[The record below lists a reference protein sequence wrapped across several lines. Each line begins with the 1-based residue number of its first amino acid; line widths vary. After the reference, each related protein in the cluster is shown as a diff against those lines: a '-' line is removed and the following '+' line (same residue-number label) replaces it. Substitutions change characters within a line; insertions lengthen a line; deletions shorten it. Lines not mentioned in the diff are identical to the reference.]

1 MQDASAGGVRDATA
15 VGVVGQVD
23 AVGGF
28 DPMVL
33 AAVLLGALVAL
44 AVIGWLVLRFRRTP
58 GERFRNALAASEE
71 VAILTHPNP
80 DPDAM
85 ACAMG
90 AARIAESA
98 GVDATIQYAGQ
109 IRHQENR
116 AFRTVLAFE
125 AEAIDGKADVACDDV
140 VLVDHNVP
148 RGFPG
153 AESIEPIAVVDHH
166 PGNGVGTRF
175 TDVRPE
181 RGSCASIVS
190 DYFQELGA
198 ERYGP
203 DDAPPETDGEEL
215 YLDAP
220 LATGLVFGLQ
230 SDTNRL
236 TEGSTQADFDA
247 CSYLYPAI
255 DSDLLERIANP
266 EVTAETLEVKARA
279 IQNRT
284 VEGSFAVS
292 HVGEITDADTIPQS
306 ADELV
311 RLEGVGAVVVMGE
324 RDGVLHV
331 SGRSRDD
338 RVHMGEALEAAVE
351 DVPMASAGGHARMG
365 GGQLSVDHM
374 EGLGPSDGMDVPEF
388 TERIFDCL
396 RGDV

>member
-1 MQDASAGGVRDATA
+1 MQGLR
-15 VGVVGQVD
+15 VGQSIED
-23 AVGGF
+23 AEPLAEA
-28 DPMVL
+28 DPLVL
-33 AAVLLGALVAL
+33 AGLAAAAVLL
-44 AVIGWLVLRFRRTP
+44 LVLAGWVLLRLRRTP
-58 GERFRNALAASEE
+58 GERFLQSLAGLEE

-90 AARIAESA
+90 TARIAEAA
-98 GVDATIQYAGQ
+98 GVDPTIQYAGQ

-116 AFRTVLAFE
+116 AFRTVLEFD
-125 AEAIDGKADVACDDV
+125 AEGIDGKADVACDDV

-153 AESIEPIAVVDHH
+153 AEGIEPVAVVDHH
-166 PGNGVGTRF
+166 PGNGVGTSF

-181 RGSCASIVS
+181 RGSCASIVTE
-190 DYFQELGA
+190 YYQELGA

-203 DDAPPETDGEEL
+203 EEDVSEDEDL
-215 YLDAP
+215 VLDSP
-220 LATGLVFGLQ
+220 LATGLLFGLQ

-236 TEGSTQADFDA
+236 TKGATPAEFDA
-247 CSYLYPAI
+247 ASYLFPAI
-255 DSDLLERIANP
+255 DSDSLERIANP

-279 IQNRT
+279 ITNRT
-284 VEGSFAVS
+284 VDGSIAVS
-292 HVGEITDADTIPQS
+292 HVGDVTDADTIPQA

-311 RLEGVGAVVVMGE
+311 RLEGVNAVVVMGR
-324 RDGVLHV
+324 RDGVLHL

-338 RVHMGEALEAAVE
+338 RVHMGEALEHAVE

-365 GGQLSVDHM
+365 GGQLSIEHM
-374 EGLGPSDGMDVPEF
+374 EGLGPSDGMNVESF
-388 TERIFDCL
+388 EQRVIDCL

>member
-1 MQDASAGGVRDATA
+1 MQGLGAE
-15 VGVVGQVD
+15 GVVGQVD
-23 AVGGF
+23 
-28 DPMVL
+28 VL
-33 AAVLLGALVAL
+33 AGTDPLLLAAL
-44 AVIGWLVLRFRRTP
+44 AVGFLVVIAGATWIFLRLRRTP
-58 GERFRNALAASEE
+58 GERLRGVLADRDA
-71 VAILTHPNP
+71 VAVLTHPNP

-90 AARIAESA
+90 VARIAESA
-98 GVDATIQYAGQ
+98 GVEPTIQYAGQ

-116 AFRTVLAFE
+116 AFRTVLEFDAEQIE
-125 AEAIDGKADVACDDV
+125 AKADVACDDV

-153 AESIEPIAVVDHH
+153 AEAIEPIAVVDHH

-181 RGSCASIVS
+181 RGACASMVA
-190 DYFQELGA
+190 DYFEQLGA
-198 ERYGP
+198 DRYGP
-203 DDAPPETDGEEL
+203 DDPAPEGEEML
-215 YLDAP
+215 LDSP

-236 TEGSTQADFDA
+236 TEGCTEAEFDA

-255 DSDLLERIANP
+255 DSDALERIANP

-292 HVGEITDADTIPQS
+292 HVGEINDADTIPQS

-351 DVPMASAGGHARMG
+351 NVPMASAGGHARMG
-365 GGQLSVDHM
+365 GGQLSIDHM
-374 EGLGPSDGMDVPEF
+374 EGIGPSDGMDVPEF
-388 TERIFDCL
+388 RDRIFACL

>member
-1 MQDASAGGVRDATA
+1 MQSEHAA
-15 VGVVGQVD
+15 GVVAQTD
-23 AVGGF
+23 ALTGT
-28 DPMVL
+28 DPLLL
-33 AAVLLGALVAL
+33 AAVAAGVLLV
-44 AVIGWLVLRFRRTP
+44 VLGTAWTFLRLRRTP
-58 GERFRNALAASEE
+58 GERFQNALASSEE

-90 AARIAESA
+90 AARIAEAA
-98 GVDATIQYAGQ
+98 GVETTIQYAGQ

-116 AFRTVLAFE
+116 AFRTVLEFE
-125 AEAIDGKADVACDDV
+125 AEQIEAKSDIACDDV
-140 VLVDHNVP
+140 VLVDHNAP

-153 AESIEPIAVVDHH
+153 AEGIEPIAVVDHH

-181 RGSCASIVS
+181 RGSCASIIA
-190 DYFQELGA
+190 DYFQDLGA
-198 ERYGP
+198 DRYGP
-203 DDAPPETDGEEL
+203 DDPPPEDNGL

-236 TEGSTQADFDA
+236 TEGATQADFDA
-247 CSYLYPAI
+247 CSYLYQAI
-255 DSDLLERIANP
+255 DSDRLERIANP

-284 VEGSFAVS
+284 IDGSFAVS

-324 RDGVLHV
+324 RDGVLHL

-351 DVPMASAGGHARMG
+351 SVPMASAGGHARMG
-365 GGQLSVDHM
+365 GGQLSIDHM
-374 EGLGPSDGMDVPEF
+374 EGIGPSAGMDIPEF
-388 TERIFDCL
+388 TERLFDCL

>member
-1 MQDASAGGVRDATA
+1 MQFEQAA
-15 VGVVGQVD
+15 GVVGQVD
-23 AVGGF
+23 AVSGI
-28 DPMVL
+28 DPL
-33 AAVLLGALVAL
+33 LIAAAVVVVLVVV
-44 AVIGWLVLRFRRTP
+44 AVTSWTFLRFRRSP
-58 GERFRNALAASEE
+58 GERFQKALAGSEE

-90 AARIAESA
+90 AARIAEFA

-116 AFRTVLAFE
+116 AFRTVLEFE
-125 AEAIDGKADVACDDV
+125 AEQIEAKSDVACDDV

-153 AESIEPIAVVDHH
+153 AEGVEPIAVVDHH

-181 RGSCASIVS
+181 RGSCASIIA
-190 DYFQELGA
+190 DYFQDLGA
-198 ERYGP
+198 DRYGP
-203 DDAPPETDGEEL
+203 EDTPPEDGGL
-215 YLDAP
+215 YVDAP

-236 TEGSTQADFDA
+236 TEGATQADFDA
-247 CSYLYPAI
+247 CSYLYPSI
-255 DSDLLERIANP
+255 DSDLLERIADP
-266 EVTAETLEVKARA
+266 EVTAETLDVKARA
-279 IQNRT
+279 IQNRQID
-284 VEGSFAVS
+284 GSFAVS

-324 RDGVLHV
+324 RDGVLHL

-351 DVPMASAGGHARMG
+351 SVPMASAGGHARMG
-365 GGQLSVDHM
+365 GGQLSIDHM
-374 EGLGPSDGMDVPEF
+374 EGIGPSAGMDVPQL
-388 TERIFDCL
+388 TERLFDCL

>member
-1 MQDASAGGVRDATA
+1 MQGVPA
-15 VGVVGQVD
+15 VGVGQ
-23 AVGGF
+23 AEALTGT
-28 DPMVL
+28 DPLLL
-33 AAVLLGALVAL
+33 AAMIVGLLL
-44 AVIGWLVLRFRRTP
+44 VIGGTAWTFLRLRRTP
-58 GERFRNALAASEE
+58 GERFQKVLAGREE

-90 AARIAESA
+90 AAQIAEAA
-98 GVDATIQYAGQ
+98 GVDPTIQYAGQ

-116 AFRTVLAFE
+116 AFRTVLEFDADQIE
-125 AEAIDGKADVACDDV
+125 GKADVACDDV

-153 AESIEPIAVVDHH
+153 AEGIEPIAVVDHH

-175 TDVRPE
+175 TDVRPD
-181 RGSCASIVS
+181 RGSCASIVA
-190 DYFQELGA
+190 DYFEQLGA
-198 ERYGP
+198 DRYGP
-203 DDAPPETDGEEL
+203 EDPAPEGDTL
-215 YLDAP
+215 ALDSP

-236 TEGSTQADFDA
+236 TEGCTQADFDA

-255 DSDLLERIANP
+255 DSDRLERIANP
-266 EVTAETLEVKARA
+266 QVTAETLEVKARA

-284 VEGSFAVS
+284 VDGSFAVS

-324 RDGVLHV
+324 REGVLHV

-365 GGQLSVDHM
+365 GGQLSIDHM
-374 EGLGPSDGMDVPEF
+374 EGIGPSDGMNVPEF
-388 TERIFDCL
+388 SQRLFECL